1 MKTSY
6 LVSAAVKLA
15 LGILFV
21 MLKAEVVGICIT
33 LLGIALL
40 IIGIIDLVHSDIAGG
55 IVKIVL
61 AAAVTLI
68 GWLLLEVALIV
79 LGIVLLV
86 NSILDIVKIIITA
99 VQHKGVNI
107 LAVVLGLIEPAL
119 ALVASIFLITS
130 RGTAIEWTV
139 IIAGIVLIINGAI
152 ALLRA
157 LVPENDSTKS
167 AEIEVEYTE
176 KSVETQNIT
185 SGDE

>member
-33 LLGIALL
+33 LLGVALL
-40 IIGIIDLVHSDIAGG
+40 VIGIIDLVHSDIAGG

-86 NSILDIVKIIITA
+86 NSVLDIVKIIVMS
-99 VQHKGVNI
+99 VQNKGINI
-107 LAVVLGLIEPAL
+107 LAVVLGLIEPVL
-119 ALVASIFLITS
+119 ALVASVFLITS

-157 LVPENDSTKS
+157 IVPENGSASTKS
-167 AEIEVEYTE
+167 TEIEVEYTE
-176 KSVETQNIT
+176 KSE
-185 SGDE
+185 

>member
-6 LVSAAVKLA
+6 LVSAAVTLA

-21 MLKAEVVGICIT
+21 MLKAEVVGICIS
-33 LLGIALL
+33 LLGLALL
-40 IIGIIDLVHSDIAGG
+40 VIGIIDLVHSDIAGG

-86 NSILDIVKIIITA
+86 NSVLDIVKIIVMS
-99 VQHKGVNI
+99 VQNKGINI
-107 LAVVLGLIEPAL
+107 LAVVLGLIEPVL
-119 ALVASIFLITS
+119 ALVASVFLITS

-157 LVPENDSTKS
+157 LVPENSSASTKS
-167 AEIEVEYTE
+167 TEIEVEYTE
-176 KSVETQNIT
+176 KSE
-185 SGDE
+185 

>member
-21 MLKAEVVGICIT
+21 ILKAEVVGICIT
-33 LLGIALL
+33 LLGVALL
-40 IIGIIDLVHSDIAGG
+40 VMGIIDLVHSDIVGG

-68 GWLLLEVALIV
+68 GWLLLEVALVV

-86 NSILDIVKIIITA
+86 NSVLDIVKIIMTA
-99 VQHKGVNI
+99 VQNKGASV
-107 LAVVLGLIEPAL
+107 LSVVLGLVEPAL
-119 ALVASIFLITS
+119 ALAAAIFVITS

-139 IIAGIVLIINGAI
+139 IIAGIVLIVNGVV

-157 LVPENDSTKS
+157 LVPDSGNTTTKS
-167 AEIEVEYTE
+167 TEIEVEYTE
-176 KSVETQNIT
+176 KSE
-185 SGDE
+185 

>member
-1 MKTSY
+1 MRTSY

-21 MLKAEVVGICIT
+21 ILKAEVVGICIT

-40 IIGIIDLVHSDIAGG
+40 VMGIIDLVHSDIAGG
-55 IVKIVL
+55 IIKIVL

-68 GWLLLEVALIV
+68 GWLLLEIALIV
-79 LGIVLLV
+79 LGTVLLV
-86 NSILDIVKIIITA
+86 NSILDIVKIIVTA
-99 VQHKGVNI
+99 VKNKGVNI

-119 ALVASIFLITS
+119 ALVAAVFLITS

-139 IIAGIVLIINGAI
+139 IISGIVLIVNGVI

-157 LVPENDSTKS
+157 LVPESGNTVTETT
-167 AEIEVEYTE
+167 EIEVEYKE
-176 KSVETQNIT
+176 KSE
-185 SGDE
+185 